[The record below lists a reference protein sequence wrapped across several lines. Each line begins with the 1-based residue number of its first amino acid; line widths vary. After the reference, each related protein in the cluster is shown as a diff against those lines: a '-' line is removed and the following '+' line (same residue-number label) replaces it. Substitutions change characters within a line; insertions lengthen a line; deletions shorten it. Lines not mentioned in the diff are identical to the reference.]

1 MATSVNQV
9 IKETIQTIK
18 ERGLVL
24 TPDNYAE
31 VFCETAK
38 KNGVIVPDCQ
48 KLEKYVG
55 RLNDEFKAQLKQKNV
70 KSVDELFA
78 FMASR
83 LNSPSLVEYPKLVAA
98 LCAMSKKVLQAAA
111 ALHNKSARKLAE
123 ASIEALNR
131 RTDAQTADRI
141 KDKWFD
147 FLTDYDDSFLK
158 RLNDYGI
165 KKTDDLAEMVV
176 ELDGAIRS
184 AGSAGACEEFVSL
197 LTSTLEPSITDK
209 IIGDIDRITKNLKDE
224 PRLLE
229 SLKFRNDIK
238 NLTKKRIE
246 LDKAEIS
253 SKIAALDKV
262 LEGIDGRILR
272 LIDSSKDGSDKMG
285 FIRRD
290 LGLIN
295 LSKDSFEGIRDK
307 MLGIADMLDGE
318 IRQLGEQMMSDQL
331 TIKELQEK
339 ISALETQ
346 LEDAKAQSREDFLTK
361 TATRKAFVEEL
372 ERFENEYLK
381 NGLDYC
387 VCFFDIDHFK
397 KINDAYGH
405 DAGDTVIASVA
416 KTLLKASR
424 KEDIVSRYGGEE
436 FVVLLPGLSLEQSV
450 EFASRVRTTLKNS
463 KFLYKEERISVT
475 ISCGVAVRSA
485 YQSSAAAL
493 EASDKMLYEAKQNGR
508 DQVMPKI

>member
-1 MATSVNQV
+1 M
-9 IKETIQTIK
+9 
-18 ERGLVL
+18 
-24 TPDNYAE
+24 
-31 VFCETAK
+31 
-38 KNGVIVPDCQ
+38 PDCQ

-83 LNSPSLVEYPKLVAA
+83 LNSPSLVEYPKLIAA

-165 KKTDDLAEMVV
+165 KKTDDLAEMVA
-176 ELDGAIRS
+176 ELDGAISS

-197 LTSTLEPSITDK
+197 LTATLEPSITDK

-262 LEGIDGRILR
+262 LEGIDGRI
-272 LIDSSKDGSDKMG
+272 
-285 FIRRD
+285 
-290 LGLIN
+290 
-295 LSKDSFEGIRDK
+295 
-307 MLGIADMLDGE
+307 
-318 IRQLGEQMMSDQL
+318 
-331 TIKELQEK
+331 
-339 ISALETQ
+339 
-346 LEDAKAQSREDFLTK
+346 
-361 TATRKAFVEEL
+361 
-372 ERFENEYLK
+372 
-381 NGLDYC
+381 
-387 VCFFDIDHFK
+387 
-397 KINDAYGH
+397 
-405 DAGDTVIASVA
+405 
-416 KTLLKASR
+416 
-424 KEDIVSRYGGEE
+424 
-436 FVVLLPGLSLEQSV
+436 
-450 EFASRVRTTLKNS
+450 
-463 KFLYKEERISVT
+463 
-475 ISCGVAVRSA
+475 
-485 YQSSAAAL
+485 
-493 EASDKMLYEAKQNGR
+493 
-508 DQVMPKI
+508 